1 MQLTQKKRQ
10 RTDLLTV
17 AAVAA
22 LFVVMAALLYTG
34 HLTRQVTNMLVPV
47 AVYIVMAVSLNLVV
61 GLLGELSLGHAGFM
75 SVGLFSG
82 CLVAIALHTTA
93 LPLGVRLPV
102 SMLAGGLMAAV
113 FGLLVGL
120 PALRLRGDYLAIVT
134 LACGEI
140 IKNIITNL
148 NITGGALGLD
158 TSSIYAGAKD
168 LLPYGAVLVLLTVAV
183 MLNLKRSKYGRA
195 IMAIRDNRIAAE
207 SVGLNV
213 TWYKLAVFVIAAFFA
228 GCAGVLYGH
237 SLANIKAAA
246 FDYNM
251 SIEILVIVVLGGMGS
266 VPGSVISAIVL
277 TVLPEAL
284 REVADYRMLVYAIV
298 LILVMQATNNPTMKR
313 FFASAKE
320 KLTPGERSVRRCDD
334 ENEIGEA
341 PVLRAAAGTGH
352 RQVPGA
358 GVRGAGRD
366 LRRAEGSGGLRS
378 DHRPDGDRG
387 ADRPQRRGQDHGVQ
401 PADEGV
407 SAHSGRYPAGWQG
420 HPQHDHRTGKQGRY
434 RPDVPEHPAVQ

>member
-1 MQLTQKKRQ
+1 MKKILNK
-10 RTDLLTV
+10 TKIADFATYIGVVIAFIVMNALMNEGLLTRS
-17 AAVAA
+17 
-22 LFVVMAALLYTG
+22 MKG
-34 HLTRQVTNMLVPV
+34 QLVPICC
-47 AVYIVMAVSLNLVV
+47 YIVMAVSLNLTV
-61 GLLGELSLGHAGFM
+61 GILGELSLGHAGFM

-82 CLVAIALHTTA
+82 CLVSIALANTA
-93 LPLGVRLPV
+93 LPLAVRLPV
-102 SMLAGGLMAAV
+102 SMLAGGLVAAV

-140 IKNIITNL
+140 IKNVITNL
-148 NITGGALGLD
+148 NFTGGALGLN
-158 TSSIYAGAKD
+158 TTAIYAGAKE

-266 VPGSVISAIVL
+266 VPGSIASAIVL

-313 FFASAKE
+313 FFGSVRE
-320 KLTPGERSVRRCDD
+320 KLTPKRKE
-334 ENEIGEA
+334 
-341 PVLRAAAGTGH
+341 RAA
-352 RQVPGA
+352 
-358 GVRGAGRD
+358 
-366 LRRAEGSGGLRS
+366 L
-378 DHRPDGDRG
+378 
-387 ADRPQRRGQDHGVQ
+387 
-401 PADEGV
+401 
-407 SAHSGRYPAGWQG
+407 
-420 HPQHDHRTGKQGRY
+420 
-434 RPDVPEHPAVQ
+434 

>member
-1 MQLTQKKRQ
+1 MGKNMTSGARRLSGNAVT
-10 RTDLLTV
+10 LLIT
-17 AAVAA
+17 ALLCGGSAA
-22 LFVVMAALLYTG
+22 LIYSGTAS
-34 HLTRQVTNMLVPV
+34 RQISNMLISM
-47 AVYIVMAVSLNLVV
+47 ACYIVMAVSLNLVV

-75 SVGLFSG
+75 SVGLFTG
-82 CLVAIALHTTA
+82 CLLSIQLAQSVPI
-93 LPLGVRLPV
+93 GVRMPL
-102 SMLAGGLMAAV
+102 SMLLGGVAAAV
-113 FGLLVGL
+113 VGLLVGL
-120 PALRLRGDYLAIVT
+120 PALRLKGDYLAIVT

-140 IKNIITNL
+140 IKTIINNL
-148 NITGGALGLD
+148 SVTGGAKGLD
-158 TSSIYAGAKD
+158 TSDIYAD
-168 LLPYGAVLVLLTVAV
+168 TRTLLPFAIVLIFLVVLV
-183 MLNLKRSKYGRA
+183 MMNLKNSRHGRA

-320 KLTPGERSVRRCDD
+320 KLTPGRKE
-334 ENEIGEA
+334 
-341 PVLRAAAGTGH
+341 RAA
-352 RQVPGA
+352 
-358 GVRGAGRD
+358 
-366 LRRAEGSGGLRS
+366 L
-378 DHRPDGDRG
+378 
-387 ADRPQRRGQDHGVQ
+387 
-401 PADEGV
+401 
-407 SAHSGRYPAGWQG
+407 
-420 HPQHDHRTGKQGRY
+420 
-434 RPDVPEHPAVQ
+434 